1 MPPAEL
7 AVIALGVFAFA
18 LVSRRAEAEFL
29 TAPMTFALLGLLA
42 GPAGLGVVELPV
54 GHAFVD
60 GLAGVTLGLVLFTD
74 AARIDISRLGREHTL
89 PLRMLGIGLPL
100 TVLAGTLAALAV
112 MPGLGLW
119 EAALLAAILAPTDA
133 ALGQATVMNRRVP
146 VRIRQAL
153 NVESGLND
161 GLVFPILLVA
171 AGLATGPGLT
181 GSGATDPDL
190 TPGFDTI
197 AGNLLLGPLAGAV
210 VGGLGSEVLERMNRH
225 AWVTPVFLRLAVV
238 ALAVLAFA
246 GAEAVHGNGFLAAF
260 VAGLL
265 TGARAPAARR
275 ALEDFGEA
283 EGQLL
288 SLLVFLLFGALLLP
302 RAFEGLEW
310 RHLAYGL
317 LSLTVV
323 RMVPVAVSLA
333 GLRLRPR
340 TLLFLGWFGPRGLA
354 SILYLLLIEESF
366 DIAPHDDLAATVGVT
381 VFLSILAHGVT
392 AAPLARRYGRRMEA
406 VHDQGGARPEHATC
420 RPFALR
426 WKGQRE

>member
-1 MPPAEL
+1 MSPAEL
-7 AVIALGVFAFA
+7 AAVALGVFAFA

-29 TAPMTFALLGLLA
+29 TAPMTFAVLGLVA
-42 GPAGLGVVELPV
+42 GPAGLGLVELPV

-60 GLAGVTLGLVLFTD
+60 GLAGLTLGLVLFTD
-74 AARIDISRLGREHTL
+74 AARINVSRLGREHTL
-89 PLRMLGIGLPL
+89 PLRMLGLGLPL
-100 TVLAGTLAALAV
+100 TIFAGILAALALL
-112 MPGLGLW
+112 PGLSLG
-119 EAALLAAILAPTDA
+119 EAALLAVILAPTDA
-133 ALGQATVMNRRVP
+133 ALGQAMVMNPRVP

-161 GLVFPILLVA
+161 GLVFPFLLIA
-171 AGLATGPGLT
+171 ASLATAPGAIAPTL
-181 GSGATDPDL
+181 SPDVA
-190 TPGFDTI
+190 TI

-210 VGGLGSEVLERMNRH
+210 VGGLGAEVLERMNTR

-238 ALAVLAFA
+238 ALAVLAYA
-246 GAEAVHGNGFLAAF
+246 GAEAMHGNGFLAAF

-265 TGARAPAARR
+265 TGARAPAVRR

-288 SLLVFLLFGALLLP
+288 SLLVFLLFGALMLP
-302 RAFEGLEW
+302 RAVEALEW
-310 RHLAYGL
+310 RHVAYGL

-323 RMVPVAVSLA
+323 RMVPVALSLS

-366 DIAPHDDLAATVGVT
+366 SIAPHDDIAATVGVT
-381 VFLSILAHGVT
+381 VFLSILAHGIT
-392 AAPLARRYGRRMEA
+392 AAPLARHYGRRMET
-406 VHDQGGARPEHATC
+406 ARQRGQAAPEHASC
-420 RPFALR
+420 HAFSLR
-426 WKGQRE
+426 WKGQRD